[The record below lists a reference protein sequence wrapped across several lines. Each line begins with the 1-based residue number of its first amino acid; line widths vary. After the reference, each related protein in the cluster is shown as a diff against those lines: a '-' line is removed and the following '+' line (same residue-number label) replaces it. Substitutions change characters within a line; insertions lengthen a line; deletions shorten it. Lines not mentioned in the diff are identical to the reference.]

1 MQHGNCGN
9 AAYACRKLFC
19 QLKVAA
25 AHRHSRHATYYLP
38 PSLPSPSLC
47 LSPSSPPSQHLH
59 LLETLSFSNVCQR
72 VAKYFCHFSPAFFPA
87 GANNAKIV
95 SSRRVSCI
103 CRICIWYLVARICF
117 LRLLKFVVVIA
128 KRETE
133 WETLFSV

>member
-9 AAYACRKLFC
+9 AAYACRKLLC

-25 AHRHSRHATYYLP
+25 AHRHSRHATHYLP
-38 PSLPSPSLC
+38 LPLSLPLSSP
-47 LSPSSPPSQHLH
+47 PPSQHLH

-128 KRETE
+128 KRETK